1 MAHSGLLN
9 RSPSAYKPLCT
20 LHLSASVYIAS
31 TFRQS
36 IGGEIGD
43 KLDRESSTLS
53 PLAKRIG
60 YLKRLFARGIGRTP
74 TAKQKLALERAARL
88 TAAAEL
94 AAANP
99 LTTANDLVRLDGAAA
114 RARRDLQ
121 YLIDRRAPET
131 EMTLQRYAAMHASR
145 KAAS

>member
-1 MAHSGLLN
+1 MAVQ
-9 RSPSAYKPLCT
+9 SPT
-20 LHLSASVYIAS
+20 I
-31 TFRQS
+31 
-36 IGGEIGD
+36 
-43 KLDRESSTLS
+43 S
-53 PLAKRIG
+53 PLTKRID

-88 TAAAEL
+88 TAAAEQ

-121 YLIDRRAPET
+121 YLIDIRAPDT
-131 EMTLQRYAAMHASR
+131 EMTLQRYAALHAR